1 MNLLRRVLISAAIG
15 ISLLVAGCAAT
26 APAVDPAVTRVL
38 APTGT
43 LRVGVYPGSPTSLVV
58 NPKTGERAGV
68 ALELGQALGKQLGCR
83 CRWSSSVGWR
93 WCSMR

>member
-1 MNLLRRVLISAAIG
+1 MNLLRRVLIAAAIG
-15 ISLLVAGCAAT
+15 TPLLVAGCAAT
-26 APAVDPAVTRVL
+26 APAVDPAVARVL

-68 ALELGQALGKQLGCR
+68 AMELGQALGNRLGCR
-83 CRWSSSVGWR
+83 CRWSSSAGWR
-93 WCSMR
+93 WCSTR